1 MTHEQY
7 YTTMNKNTGST
18 RDFRYGSVIDITP
31 SGALA
36 VIAGQVRRTPVMTS
50 KSLNRLTGMDL
61 VFKCEQLQKTGSF
74 KFRGASFA
82 VSQLPDGCPGV
93 ATHSSGNHGA
103 ALAAAAAVRG
113 FSADVVM
120 PENAVASK
128 VEAVRAYGGQVHF
141 CEPNQAAREA
151 GLQTLIDQGKTAI
164 PPYDHEHII
173 AGQGTTALELLAQAA
188 DLDDIVA
195 PIGGGGLLSGIT
207 LAAAQ
212 VAPHVRVTGAEPAG
226 ADDAARSLAGGER
239 VSDHHP
245 RTIADGLRALIGTR
259 NFAVLSGHGIEVI
272 TVTEA
277 QIIEAMTL
285 AWRHLKQVVEPSGA
299 VPLAAVLAA
308 RERFAD
314 RRVGVVLSGGN
325 LEVGRLLE
333 QLHS

>member
-1 MTHEQY
+1 MTFARY
-7 YTTMNKNTGST
+7 YTMMPENTESP
-18 RDFRYGSVIDITP
+18 RDFQYGSVTDVTP
-31 SGALA
+31 AVALA
-36 VIAGQVRRTPVMTS
+36 EIAGRIRRTPVMTS
-50 KSLNRLTGMDL
+50 ESLNRLTGLNL

-82 VSQLPDGCPGV
+82 VSQLPDDCPGV

-103 ALAAAAAVRG
+103 ALAAAAAARG

-128 VEAVRAYGGQVHF
+128 VEAVRAYGGTVHF
-141 CEPNQAAREA
+141 CRPNQASREA

-173 AGQGTTALELLAQAA
+173 AGQGTVALELLAQAS
-188 DLDDIVA
+188 DLDDIIA
-195 PIGGGGLLSGIT
+195 PIGGGGLLSGIA

-212 VAPHVRVTGAEPAG
+212 VAPRVRVTGAEPAG
-226 ADDAARSLAGGER
+226 ADDAARSLAGGRR
-239 VSDHHP
+239 VSDHNP
-245 RTIADGLRALIGTR
+245 QTIADGLRALIGSR
-259 NFAVLSGHGIEVI
+259 NFAVLSGHGIEVV
-272 TVTEA
+272 TVSEA

-299 VPLAAVLAA
+299 VPLAAALAS
-308 RERFAD
+308 RDRFGG

-325 LEVGRLLE
+325 LEIGDLLRH
-333 QLHS
+333 L

>member
-1 MTHEQY
+1 MT
-7 YTTMNKNTGST
+7 G
-18 RDFRYGSVIDITP
+18 VTP
-31 SGALA
+31 AVALA
-36 VIAGQVRRTPVMTS
+36 EIAGRIHRTPVMTS
-50 KSLNRLTGMDL
+50 ESLNRLTGLDL

-82 VSQLPDGCPGV
+82 VSQLPDDCPGV

-103 ALAAAAAVRG
+103 ALAAAAAARG
-113 FSADVVM
+113 FSAEVVM

-128 VEAVRAYGGQVHF
+128 VEAVRAYGGKVHF
-141 CEPNQAAREA
+141 CEPNQASREA

-173 AGQGTTALELLAQAA
+173 AGQGTVALEFLAQIS
-188 DLDDIVA
+188 DLDDIIA
-195 PIGGGGLLSGIT
+195 PIGGGGLLSGIA

-239 VSDHHP
+239 VSDHDP
-245 RTIADGLRALIGTR
+245 QTIADGLRALIGTR
-259 NFAVLSGHGIEVI
+259 NFAVLYGHGIEVI

-285 AWRHLKQVVEPSGA
+285 VWRHIKQVVEPSGA
-299 VPLAAVLAA
+299 VPLAAVLAS
-308 RERFAD
+308 RERFSG

-325 LEVGRLLE
+325 LEIGDLLRH
-333 QLHS
+333 L

>member
-1 MTHEQY
+1 
-7 YTTMNKNTGST
+7 MNL
-18 RDFRYGSVIDITP
+18 TP
-31 SGALA
+31 ALA
-36 VIAGQVRRTPVMTS
+36 LAEIAGRIRRTPVMTS
-50 KSLNRLTGMDL
+50 ESLNRLTGIDFA
-61 VFKCEQLQKTGSF
+61 FKCEQLQKTGSF

-82 VSQLPDGCPGV
+82 VSQLPDECPGV

-103 ALAAAAAVRG
+103 ALAAAAAARG

-128 VEAVRAYGGQVHF
+128 VEAVRAYGGTVHF
-141 CEPNQAAREA
+141 CAPNQAAREA
-151 GLQTLIDQGKTAI
+151 GLQALIDRGKTPI

-173 AGQGTTALELLAQAA
+173 AGQGTVALEFLAQAP

-226 ADDAARSLAGGER
+226 ADDAARSLARGER
-239 VSDHHP
+239 VADHDP

-259 NFAVLSGHGIEVI
+259 NFTVLSGHGIEVI
-272 TVTEA
+272 TVSEA
-277 QIIEAMTL
+277 EIVEAMTL

-308 RERFAD
+308 RERFD
-314 RRVGVVLSGGN
+314 GRRVGVVLSGGN
-325 LEVGRLLE
+325 LEVGDLLRH
-333 QLHS
+333 L

>member
-1 MTHEQY
+1 MT
-7 YTTMNKNTGST
+7 G
-18 RDFRYGSVIDITP
+18 VTP
-31 SGALA
+31 AVALA
-36 VIAGQVRRTPVMTS
+36 EIAGRIHRTPVMTS
-50 KSLNRLTGMDL
+50 ESLNRLTGLDL

-82 VSQLPDGCPGV
+82 VSQLPDDCPGV

-103 ALAAAAAVRG
+103 ALAAAAAARG

-128 VEAVRAYGGQVHF
+128 VEAVRAYGGKVHF
-141 CEPNQAAREA
+141 CEPNQASREA

-173 AGQGTTALELLAQAA
+173 AGQGTVALEFLAQIS
-188 DLDDIVA
+188 DLDDIIA
-195 PIGGGGLLSGIT
+195 PIGGGGLLSGIA

-239 VSDHHP
+239 VSDHDP
-245 RTIADGLRALIGTR
+245 QTIADGLRALIGTR
-259 NFAVLSGHGIEVI
+259 NFAVLYGHGIEVI

-285 AWRHLKQVVEPSGA
+285 VWRHIKQVVEPSGA
-299 VPLAAVLAA
+299 VPLAAVLAS
-308 RERFAD
+308 RERFSG

-325 LEVGRLLE
+325 LEIGDLLRH
-333 QLHS
+333 L